1 MLLYAPRRCSPRRS
15 RHLFPARTLRGAW
28 PVMLLVA
35 GGCDVPTSLPKWDT
49 QWLVPVE
56 NTSFPVTQLLPASVT
71 MTADRSAFVVPVAP
85 LTLTRPLAV
94 LCGACGAL
102 SGQRVA
108 KPAFTATLTD
118 TLRLPSDVPAATL
131 AGGAVVIAIT
141 NGFAFD
147 PIRPGGLARGTVTV
161 TLTSGGSALGTVAL
175 DGTVDALPP
184 GGTVTRSVP
193 LSAAPVAGRIVL
205 TLTVISPAGEVVRI
219 DPTERFALT
228 ATPQGLRMSDVTVSV
243 TQKPVTIQAAQ
254 LNVSDIDASLV
265 ERVKA
270 GALVLDITN
279 PFGVTGP
286 LTLRIT
292 GPGVNLTRSVQL
304 GSGQT
309 TQTVPFTQE
318 EIQSILGRSG
328 VTFSATG
335 AVGATQAVKLAPSQ
349 VVQLN
354 AQLELTLGPKEG

>member
-1 MLLYAPRRCSPRRS
+1 M
-15 RHLFPARTLRGAW
+15 
-28 PVMLLVA
+28 
-35 GGCDVPTSLPKWDT
+35 
-49 QWLVPVE
+49 
-56 NTSFPVTQLLPASVT
+56 
-71 MTADRSAFVVPVAP
+71 
-85 LTLTRPLAV
+85 
-94 LCGACGAL
+94 
-102 SGQRVA
+102 
-108 KPAFTATLTD
+108 
-118 TLRLPSDVPAATL
+118 
-131 AGGAVVIAIT
+131 
-141 NGFAFD
+141 
-147 PIRPGGLARGTVTV
+147 
-161 TLTSGGSALGTVAL
+161 
-175 DGTVDALPP
+175 
-184 GGTVTRSVP
+184 
-193 LSAAPVAGRIVL
+193 
-205 TLTVISPAGEVVRI
+205 
-219 DPTERFALT
+219 
-228 ATPQGLRMSDVTVSV
+228 
-243 TQKPVTIQAAQ
+243 TIQAAQ

-354 AQLELTLGPKEG
+354 AQLELTLGPKGG